1 MFDTMLIYLIAEY
14 DAKSGLGL
22 KEYLDFIED
31 EGVQPIMAVWS
42 GSYFAEIFYC
52 GASPYSLNLF

>member
-1 MFDTMLIYLIAEY
+1 MLIYLIAEY

-31 EGVQPIMAVWS
+31 EGAQPIMAVWS
-42 GSYFAEIFYC
+42 GSCFAEIFYC
-52 GASPYSLNLF
+52 GAMSYSQHLF